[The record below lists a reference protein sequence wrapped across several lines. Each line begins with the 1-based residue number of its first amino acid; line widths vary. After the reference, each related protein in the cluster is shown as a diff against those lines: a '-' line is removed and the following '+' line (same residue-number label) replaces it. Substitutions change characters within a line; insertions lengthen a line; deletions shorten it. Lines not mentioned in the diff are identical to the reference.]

1 MKELIYK
8 RRKYLLFLTVVFL
21 FSLSCD
27 KIDSQIPDIPF
38 SFPINLNIYNELTVP
53 GNSLYFSGYGFG
65 GVIVSYLSEGEYYAY
80 DAACTNEISSGCR
93 VVPEGLIGTC
103 SCCESQYTL
112 IYSGN
117 PVSGPAP
124 APLKLYHTS
133 LLGNTLQVYN

>member
-21 FSLSCD
+21 ISLSCD
-27 KIDSQIPDIPF
+27 KIDSQIPDVRVNF
-38 SFPINLNIYNELTVP
+38 EINLNFFDLQIPGTSEYFENE
-53 GNSLYFSGYGFG
+53 GFG
-65 GVIVSYLSEGEYYAY
+65 GVIVSHLSEGEFYAY
-80 DAACTNEISSGCR
+80 DAACTNEVSTGCH

-103 SCCESQYTL
+103 SCCESQYTI

-124 APLKLYHTS
+124 APLKQYKTS
-133 LLGNTLQVYN
+133 LIGTTLRVYN